1 MASQSRTSSTAR
13 KVTDCKGS
21 RARVN
26 CVRFPV
32 NTRLYRRK
40 RTFILNY
47 LAHIYLASY
56 SDNAM
61 LGALMGDFVK
71 PHAGLDF
78 PAETEAEIIT
88 HRKIDCFTDSHPIVL
103 EAKRL
108 FATPSR
114 RYAGILLDVF
124 YDHLLAKKWEHFSAE
139 PLDDFIAR
147 FYELLSRQALANALP
162 PRLAQ
167 AVPYMVEQDW
177 LGSYRDFVGVKV
189 AIDRISTRL
198 SRKPELLRDG
208 VADLEEHYVEL
219 SRGFDAFFPELINFV
234 AGHRQ
239 GAIVA
244 ITRPVVLPKSV
255 R

>member
-1 MASQSRTSSTAR
+1 
-13 KVTDCKGS
+13 
-21 RARVN
+21 
-26 CVRFPV
+26 
-32 NTRLYRRK
+32 
-40 RTFILNY
+40 
-47 LAHIYLASY
+47 
-56 SDNAM
+56 
-61 LGALMGDFVK
+61 MGDFVK

-108 FATPSR
+108 FATRSR

-177 LGSYRDFVGVKV
+177 LGSYRDFVGVKLLLTASLPGYRV
-189 AIDRISTRL
+189 SPNCCAMGWPIWKSTTSNCR
-198 SRKPELLRDG
+198 
-208 VADLEEHYVEL
+208 A
-219 SRGFDAFFPELINFV
+219 
-234 AGHRQ
+234 
-239 GAIVA
+239 
-244 ITRPVVLPKSV
+244 VLTPFSQN
-255 R
+255 

>member
-1 MASQSRTSSTAR
+1 M
-13 KVTDCKGS
+13 
-21 RARVN
+21 
-26 CVRFPV
+26 
-32 NTRLYRRK
+32 
-40 RTFILNY
+40 NY
-47 LAHIYLASY
+47 LAHIYLARY

-71 PHAGLDF
+71 PHMGLRF

-88 HRKIDCFTDSHPIVL
+88 HRKVDCFTDNHPIVR
-103 EAKRL
+103 EAKEL
-108 FATPSR
+108 FTTPSR

-124 YDHLLAKKWEHFSAE
+124 YDHLLAIKWERFSDK
-139 PLDDFIAR
+139 PLDDFIAH
-147 FYELLSRQALANALP
+147 FYELLGRHARAYALP
-162 PRLAQ
+162 PNLAR

-198 SRKPELLRDG
+198 SRKPVLLRDG
-208 VADLEEHYVEL
+208 VADLEKHYVEL

-244 ITRPVVLPKSV
+244 ITKPVVLPKSV